1 MRTDDFHL
9 ERIILIDSYR
19 QGDIVEVRL
28 DGHVNVNGINAA
40 GKTTLLRTIPL
51 FYGELAARMLKGE
64 QSKKAFT
71 DHYLPRST
79 SYIVFEYARR
89 GQLCM
94 AVLHSNATGESVQY
108 RFIAT
113 GYSRGLFVVGQSI
126 VESNTQLYRH
136 VEKNGFQCTRV
147 LTRSEYRSI
156 IQNDVDH
163 RELRSL
169 AAQFAFTDSY
179 EDEISQTVFE
189 INDSLQGFITNLQAN
204 IETRFAAVTSLA
216 AKKLQNEFYLNAT
229 HTLVNVLESFHLSD
243 ILERI
248 QAFPRIETLLR
259 TQLFARIPV
268 FRSTLQTIY
277 ETLRLFLF
285 EFRKIEARAKRI
297 QQMWLFLKKTPD
309 YEPRVWD
316 NASDLPAWLERSP
329 GLPIATHP
337 DVSDTAC
344 EDTLV
349 ELAQSI
355 KADQSP
361 RKRREAGA
369 LTAEE
374 VPAKVIVKVPAHV
387 LALRQMLKDAKAS
400 EAPVSVRQW
409 RAQHATELEL
419 DDTLWLELALDVLA
433 KKTSIT
439 KGLEVGYNEHS
450 REGPFSTGNILIKDL
465 SLWKSA

>member
-1 MRTDDFHL
+1 MTRDVTVTLFERLHAHRHLVAEAYHQGSVLRTDDNRRAIEILQQQRVLVPHSPDEYRLHSSLRRFLASAFSSHRILQSSGDIGAIFAHL
-9 ERIILIDSYR
+9 EKLTDFYI
-19 QGDIVEVRL
+19 
-28 DGHVNVNGINAA
+28 AA
-40 GKTTLLRTIPL
+40 
-51 FYGELAARMLKGE
+51 FNEDDQAA
-64 QSKKAFT
+64 
-71 DHYLPRST
+71 
-79 SYIVFEYARR
+79 
-89 GQLCM
+89 
-94 AVLHSNATGESVQY
+94 
-108 RFIAT
+108 
-113 GYSRGLFVVGQSI
+113 
-126 VESNTQLYRH
+126 
-136 VEKNGFQCTRV
+136 
-147 LTRSEYRSI
+147 
-156 IQNDVDH
+156 
-163 RELRSL
+163 
-169 AAQFAFTDSY
+169 TDSY

-216 AKKLQNEFYLNAT
+216 AKKLQNEFYLAAT
-229 HTLVNVLESFHLSD
+229 HTLVQVLESFHLSD
-243 ILERI
+243 LLERI

-277 ETLRLFLF
+277 ETLRQFLF

-309 YEPRVWD
+309 YEPRAWD

-409 RAQHATELEL
+409 RNQHATELEL

>member
-1 MRTDDFHL
+1 MTRDVTVTLFERLHAHRHLVAEAYHQGSVLRTDDNRRAIEILQQQRVLVPHSPDEYRLHSSLRRFLASAFSSHRILQSSGDIGAIFAHL
-9 ERIILIDSYR
+9 EKLTDFYI
-19 QGDIVEVRL
+19 
-28 DGHVNVNGINAA
+28 AA
-40 GKTTLLRTIPL
+40 
-51 FYGELAARMLKGE
+51 FNEDDQAA
-64 QSKKAFT
+64 
-71 DHYLPRST
+71 
-79 SYIVFEYARR
+79 
-89 GQLCM
+89 
-94 AVLHSNATGESVQY
+94 
-108 RFIAT
+108 
-113 GYSRGLFVVGQSI
+113 
-126 VESNTQLYRH
+126 
-136 VEKNGFQCTRV
+136 
-147 LTRSEYRSI
+147 
-156 IQNDVDH
+156 
-163 RELRSL
+163 
-169 AAQFAFTDSY
+169 TDSY

-216 AKKLQNEFYLNAT
+216 AKKLQNEFYLAAT
-229 HTLVNVLESFHLSD
+229 HTLVQVLESFHLSD
-243 ILERI
+243 LLERI

-268 FRSTLQTIY
+268 LRSTLQTIY
-277 ETLRLFLF
+277 ETLRQFLF

-309 YEPRVWD
+309 YEPRAWD

-409 RAQHATELEL
+409 RNQHATELEL

>member
-1 MRTDDFHL
+1 MTRDVTVTLLERLHAHRHLVAEAYHQGSVIRTDETRKAIEVLQQQRVFVPHSPDEYRLHSSLRRFLASAFSSHRILQSSGDIGAIFAHL
-9 ERIILIDSYR
+9 EKLTDFYI
-19 QGDIVEVRL
+19 
-28 DGHVNVNGINAA
+28 AA
-40 GKTTLLRTIPL
+40 
-51 FYGELAARMLKGE
+51 FNEDDQAA
-64 QSKKAFT
+64 
-71 DHYLPRST
+71 
-79 SYIVFEYARR
+79 
-89 GQLCM
+89 
-94 AVLHSNATGESVQY
+94 
-108 RFIAT
+108 
-113 GYSRGLFVVGQSI
+113 
-126 VESNTQLYRH
+126 
-136 VEKNGFQCTRV
+136 
-147 LTRSEYRSI
+147 
-156 IQNDVDH
+156 
-163 RELRSL
+163 
-169 AAQFAFTDSY
+169 TDSY

-216 AKKLQNEFYLNAT
+216 AKKLQNEFYLAAT
-229 HTLVNVLESFHLSD
+229 HTLVQVLESFHLSD
-243 ILERI
+243 LLERI

-277 ETLRLFLF
+277 ETLRQFLF

-309 YEPRVWD
+309 YEPRAWD

-344 EDTLV
+344 EDTLI

>member
-1 MRTDDFHL
+1 MTRDVTVTLFERLHAHRHLVAEAYHQGSVLRTDDNRRAIEILQQQRVLVPHSPDEYRLHSSLRRFLASAFSSHRILQSSGDIGAIFAHL
-9 ERIILIDSYR
+9 EKLTDFYI
-19 QGDIVEVRL
+19 
-28 DGHVNVNGINAA
+28 AA
-40 GKTTLLRTIPL
+40 
-51 FYGELAARMLKGE
+51 FNEDDQAA
-64 QSKKAFT
+64 
-71 DHYLPRST
+71 
-79 SYIVFEYARR
+79 
-89 GQLCM
+89 
-94 AVLHSNATGESVQY
+94 
-108 RFIAT
+108 
-113 GYSRGLFVVGQSI
+113 
-126 VESNTQLYRH
+126 
-136 VEKNGFQCTRV
+136 
-147 LTRSEYRSI
+147 
-156 IQNDVDH
+156 
-163 RELRSL
+163 
-169 AAQFAFTDSY
+169 TDSY

-216 AKKLQNEFYLNAT
+216 AKKLQNEFYLAAT
-229 HTLVNVLESFHLSD
+229 HTLVQVLESFHLSD
-243 ILERI
+243 LLERI

-277 ETLRLFLF
+277 ETLRQFLF

-309 YEPRVWD
+309 YEPRAWG

-349 ELAQSI
+349 GLAQSI

>member
-1 MRTDDFHL
+1 MTVTLFERLHAHRHLVAEAYHQGSVLRTDDNRRAIEILQQQRVLVPHSPDEYRLHSSLRRFLASAFSSHRILQSSGDIGAIFAHL
-9 ERIILIDSYR
+9 EKLTDFYI
-19 QGDIVEVRL
+19 
-28 DGHVNVNGINAA
+28 AA
-40 GKTTLLRTIPL
+40 
-51 FYGELAARMLKGE
+51 FNEDDQAA
-64 QSKKAFT
+64 
-71 DHYLPRST
+71 
-79 SYIVFEYARR
+79 
-89 GQLCM
+89 
-94 AVLHSNATGESVQY
+94 
-108 RFIAT
+108 
-113 GYSRGLFVVGQSI
+113 
-126 VESNTQLYRH
+126 
-136 VEKNGFQCTRV
+136 
-147 LTRSEYRSI
+147 
-156 IQNDVDH
+156 
-163 RELRSL
+163 
-169 AAQFAFTDSY
+169 TDSY

-216 AKKLQNEFYLNAT
+216 AKKLQNEFYLAAT
-229 HTLVNVLESFHLSD
+229 HTLVQVLESFHLSD
-243 ILERI
+243 LLERI

-277 ETLRLFLF
+277 ETLRQFLF

-309 YEPRVWD
+309 YEPRAWD

-409 RAQHATELEL
+409 RNQHATELEL

>member
-1 MRTDDFHL
+1 MTRDVTVTLFERLHAHRHLVAEAYHQGSVLRTDDNRRAIEILQQQRVLVPHSPDEYRLHSSLRRFLASAFSSHRILQSSGDIGAIFAHL
-9 ERIILIDSYR
+9 EKLTDFYI
-19 QGDIVEVRL
+19 
-28 DGHVNVNGINAA
+28 AA
-40 GKTTLLRTIPL
+40 
-51 FYGELAARMLKGE
+51 FNEDDQAA
-64 QSKKAFT
+64 
-71 DHYLPRST
+71 
-79 SYIVFEYARR
+79 
-89 GQLCM
+89 
-94 AVLHSNATGESVQY
+94 
-108 RFIAT
+108 
-113 GYSRGLFVVGQSI
+113 
-126 VESNTQLYRH
+126 
-136 VEKNGFQCTRV
+136 
-147 LTRSEYRSI
+147 
-156 IQNDVDH
+156 
-163 RELRSL
+163 
-169 AAQFAFTDSY
+169 TDSY

-216 AKKLQNEFYLNAT
+216 AKKLQNEFYLAAT
-229 HTLVNVLESFHLSD
+229 HTLVQVLESFHLSD
-243 ILERI
+243 LLERI

-277 ETLRLFLF
+277 ETLRQFLF

-309 YEPRVWD
+309 YEPRAWD

-409 RAQHATELEL
+409 RAQHATELEF

>member
-1 MRTDDFHL
+1 MTRDVTVTLFERLHAHRHLVAEAYHQGSVLRTDDNRRAIEILQQQRVLVPHSPDEYRLHSSLRRFLASAFSSHRILQSSGDIGAIFAHL
-9 ERIILIDSYR
+9 EKLTDFYI
-19 QGDIVEVRL
+19 
-28 DGHVNVNGINAA
+28 AA
-40 GKTTLLRTIPL
+40 
-51 FYGELAARMLKGE
+51 FNEDDQAA
-64 QSKKAFT
+64 
-71 DHYLPRST
+71 
-79 SYIVFEYARR
+79 
-89 GQLCM
+89 
-94 AVLHSNATGESVQY
+94 
-108 RFIAT
+108 
-113 GYSRGLFVVGQSI
+113 
-126 VESNTQLYRH
+126 
-136 VEKNGFQCTRV
+136 
-147 LTRSEYRSI
+147 
-156 IQNDVDH
+156 
-163 RELRSL
+163 
-169 AAQFAFTDSY
+169 TDSY

-216 AKKLQNEFYLNAT
+216 AKKLQNEFYLAAT
-229 HTLVNVLESFHLSD
+229 HTLVQVLESFHLSD
-243 ILERI
+243 LLERI

-277 ETLRLFLF
+277 ETLRQFLF

-309 YEPRVWD
+309 YEPRAWD

-361 RKRREAGA
+361 RKRREAGS

-374 VPAKVIVKVPAHV
+374 TPAKVLVKVAPHV

-409 RAQHATELEL
+409 RNQHATELEL

>member
-1 MRTDDFHL
+1 M
-9 ERIILIDSYR
+9 
-19 QGDIVEVRL
+19 
-28 DGHVNVNGINAA
+28 
-40 GKTTLLRTIPL
+40 
-51 FYGELAARMLKGE
+51 
-64 QSKKAFT
+64 
-71 DHYLPRST
+71 
-79 SYIVFEYARR
+79 
-89 GQLCM
+89 
-94 AVLHSNATGESVQY
+94 
-108 RFIAT
+108 
-113 GYSRGLFVVGQSI
+113 
-126 VESNTQLYRH
+126 
-136 VEKNGFQCTRV
+136 
-147 LTRSEYRSI
+147 
-156 IQNDVDH
+156 
-163 RELRSL
+163 
-169 AAQFAFTDSY
+169 
-179 EDEISQTVFE
+179 
-189 INDSLQGFITNLQAN
+189 
-204 IETRFAAVTSLA
+204 
-216 AKKLQNEFYLNAT
+216 
-229 HTLVNVLESFHLSD
+229 LESFHLSD
-243 ILERI
+243 LLERI

-277 ETLRLFLF
+277 ETLRQFLF

-309 YEPRVWD
+309 YEPRAWD

-409 RAQHATELEL
+409 RAQHATELEF

>member
-1 MRTDDFHL
+1 MTRDVTVTLFERLHAHRHLVAEAYHQGSVLRTDDNRRAIEILQQQRVLVPHSPDEYRLHSSLRRFLASAFSSHRILQSSGDIGAIFAHL
-9 ERIILIDSYR
+9 EKLTDFYI
-19 QGDIVEVRL
+19 
-28 DGHVNVNGINAA
+28 AA
-40 GKTTLLRTIPL
+40 
-51 FYGELAARMLKGE
+51 FNEDDQAA
-64 QSKKAFT
+64 
-71 DHYLPRST
+71 
-79 SYIVFEYARR
+79 
-89 GQLCM
+89 
-94 AVLHSNATGESVQY
+94 
-108 RFIAT
+108 
-113 GYSRGLFVVGQSI
+113 
-126 VESNTQLYRH
+126 
-136 VEKNGFQCTRV
+136 
-147 LTRSEYRSI
+147 
-156 IQNDVDH
+156 
-163 RELRSL
+163 
-169 AAQFAFTDSY
+169 TDSY

-216 AKKLQNEFYLNAT
+216 AKKLQNEFYLAAT
-229 HTLVNVLESFHLSD
+229 HTLVQVLESFHLSD
-243 ILERI
+243 LLERI

-277 ETLRLFLF
+277 ETLRQFLF

-309 YEPRVWD
+309 YEPRDWD
-316 NASDLPAWLERSP
+316 NANDLPAWLERSP

>member
-1 MRTDDFHL
+1 MTRDVTVTLFERLHAHRHLVAEAYHQGSVLRTDDNRRAIEILQQQRVFVPHSPDEYRLHSSLRRFLASAFSSHRILQSSGDIGAIFAHL
-9 ERIILIDSYR
+9 EKLTDFYI
-19 QGDIVEVRL
+19 
-28 DGHVNVNGINAA
+28 AA
-40 GKTTLLRTIPL
+40 
-51 FYGELAARMLKGE
+51 FNEDDQAA
-64 QSKKAFT
+64 
-71 DHYLPRST
+71 
-79 SYIVFEYARR
+79 
-89 GQLCM
+89 
-94 AVLHSNATGESVQY
+94 
-108 RFIAT
+108 
-113 GYSRGLFVVGQSI
+113 
-126 VESNTQLYRH
+126 
-136 VEKNGFQCTRV
+136 
-147 LTRSEYRSI
+147 
-156 IQNDVDH
+156 
-163 RELRSL
+163 
-169 AAQFAFTDSY
+169 TDSY

-216 AKKLQNEFYLNAT
+216 AKKLQNEFYLAAT
-229 HTLVNVLESFHLSD
+229 HTLVQVLESFHLSD
-243 ILERI
+243 LLERI

-277 ETLRLFLF
+277 ETLRQFLF

-309 YEPRVWD
+309 YEPRAWD

>member
-1 MRTDDFHL
+1 MTRDVTVTLFERLHAHRHLVAEAYHQGSVLRTDDNRRAIEILQQQRVLVPHSPDEYRLHSSLRRFLASAFSSHRILQSSGDIGAIFAHL
-9 ERIILIDSYR
+9 EKLTDFYI
-19 QGDIVEVRL
+19 
-28 DGHVNVNGINAA
+28 AA
-40 GKTTLLRTIPL
+40 
-51 FYGELAARMLKGE
+51 FNEDDQAA
-64 QSKKAFT
+64 
-71 DHYLPRST
+71 
-79 SYIVFEYARR
+79 
-89 GQLCM
+89 
-94 AVLHSNATGESVQY
+94 
-108 RFIAT
+108 
-113 GYSRGLFVVGQSI
+113 
-126 VESNTQLYRH
+126 
-136 VEKNGFQCTRV
+136 
-147 LTRSEYRSI
+147 
-156 IQNDVDH
+156 
-163 RELRSL
+163 
-169 AAQFAFTDSY
+169 TDSY

-216 AKKLQNEFYLNAT
+216 AKKLQNEFYLAAT
-229 HTLVNVLESFHLSD
+229 HTLVQVLESFHLSD
-243 ILERI
+243 LLERI

-277 ETLRLFLF
+277 ETLRQFLF

-309 YEPRVWD
+309 YEPRAWD

-337 DVSDTAC
+337 DVSDPAC
-344 EDTLV
+344 EDRLV
-349 ELAQSI
+349 EIAQSI
-355 KADQSP
+355 PPDQSP

>member
-1 MRTDDFHL
+1 MTRDVTVTLFERLHAHRHLVSEAYHQGSVIRTDENRKAIEVLQQQRVFVPHSPDEYRLHSSLRRFLASAFSSHRILQSSGDIGAIFAHL
-9 ERIILIDSYR
+9 EKLTDFYI
-19 QGDIVEVRL
+19 
-28 DGHVNVNGINAA
+28 AA
-40 GKTTLLRTIPL
+40 
-51 FYGELAARMLKGE
+51 FNEDDQAA
-64 QSKKAFT
+64 
-71 DHYLPRST
+71 
-79 SYIVFEYARR
+79 
-89 GQLCM
+89 
-94 AVLHSNATGESVQY
+94 
-108 RFIAT
+108 
-113 GYSRGLFVVGQSI
+113 
-126 VESNTQLYRH
+126 
-136 VEKNGFQCTRV
+136 
-147 LTRSEYRSI
+147 
-156 IQNDVDH
+156 
-163 RELRSL
+163 
-169 AAQFAFTDSY
+169 TDSY

-216 AKKLQNEFYLNAT
+216 AKKLQNEFYLAAT
-229 HTLVNVLESFHLSD
+229 HTLVQVLESYHLSD
-243 ILERI
+243 LQERNKT
-248 QAFPRIETLLR
+248 FP
-259 TQLFARIPV
+259 
-268 FRSTLQTIY
+268 
-277 ETLRLFLF
+277 
-285 EFRKIEARAKRI
+285 
-297 QQMWLFLKKTPD
+297 QMWLFLKKTPD
-309 YEPRVWD
+309 YEPRACD
-316 NASDLPAWLERSP
+316 NTSDLPAWLERSP
-329 GLPIATHP
+329 GLPIAAHP
-337 DVSDTAC
+337 DVTHAAC

-349 ELAQSI
+349 EIAQSI

-374 VPAKVIVKVPAHV
+374 VPAKVIVKVPPHV

>member
-1 MRTDDFHL
+1 MTRDVTVTLLERLHAHRHLVAEAYHQGSVIRTDETRKAIEVLQQQRVFVPHSPDEYRLHSSLRRFLASAFSSHRILQSSGDIGAIFAHL
-9 ERIILIDSYR
+9 EKLTDFYI
-19 QGDIVEVRL
+19 
-28 DGHVNVNGINAA
+28 AA
-40 GKTTLLRTIPL
+40 
-51 FYGELAARMLKGE
+51 FNEDDQAA
-64 QSKKAFT
+64 
-71 DHYLPRST
+71 
-79 SYIVFEYARR
+79 
-89 GQLCM
+89 
-94 AVLHSNATGESVQY
+94 
-108 RFIAT
+108 
-113 GYSRGLFVVGQSI
+113 
-126 VESNTQLYRH
+126 
-136 VEKNGFQCTRV
+136 
-147 LTRSEYRSI
+147 
-156 IQNDVDH
+156 
-163 RELRSL
+163 
-169 AAQFAFTDSY
+169 TDSY

-216 AKKLQNEFYLNAT
+216 AKKLQNEFYLAAT
-229 HTLVNVLESFHLSD
+229 HTLVQVLESFHLSD
-243 ILERI
+243 LLERI

-277 ETLRLFLF
+277 ETLRQFLF

-309 YEPRVWD
+309 YEPRAWD

-439 KGLEVGYNEHS
+439 KGLVVGYNEHS

>member
-1 MRTDDFHL
+1 MTRDVTVTLFERLHAHRHLVAEAYHQGSVLRTDDNRRAIEILQQQRVFVPHSPDEYRLHSSLRRFLASAFSSHRILQSSGDIGAIFAHL
-9 ERIILIDSYR
+9 EKLTDFYI
-19 QGDIVEVRL
+19 
-28 DGHVNVNGINAA
+28 AA
-40 GKTTLLRTIPL
+40 
-51 FYGELAARMLKGE
+51 FNEDDQAA
-64 QSKKAFT
+64 
-71 DHYLPRST
+71 
-79 SYIVFEYARR
+79 
-89 GQLCM
+89 
-94 AVLHSNATGESVQY
+94 
-108 RFIAT
+108 
-113 GYSRGLFVVGQSI
+113 
-126 VESNTQLYRH
+126 
-136 VEKNGFQCTRV
+136 
-147 LTRSEYRSI
+147 
-156 IQNDVDH
+156 
-163 RELRSL
+163 
-169 AAQFAFTDSY
+169 TDSY

-204 IETRFAAVTSLA
+204 IETRFAAVRSLA
-216 AKKLQNEFYLNAT
+216 AKKLQNEFYLAAT
-229 HTLVNVLESFHLSD
+229 HTLVQVLESFHLSD
-243 ILERI
+243 LLERI

-277 ETLRLFLF
+277 ETLRQFLF

-309 YEPRVWD
+309 YEPRAWD

-409 RAQHATELEL
+409 RNQHATELEL

>member
-1 MRTDDFHL
+1 MLTSTGTTDQYESELVITSNWTD
-9 ERIILIDSYR
+9 RS
-19 QGDIVEVRL
+19 
-28 DGHVNVNGINAA
+28 
-40 GKTTLLRTIPL
+40 RTIGIRKKL
-51 FYGELAARMLKGE
+51 TDFYIAAFNE
-64 QSKKAFT
+64 DDQ
-71 DHYLPRST
+71 
-79 SYIVFEYARR
+79 
-89 GQLCM
+89 
-94 AVLHSNATGESVQY
+94 
-108 RFIAT
+108 
-113 GYSRGLFVVGQSI
+113 
-126 VESNTQLYRH
+126 
-136 VEKNGFQCTRV
+136 
-147 LTRSEYRSI
+147 
-156 IQNDVDH
+156 
-163 RELRSL
+163 
-169 AAQFAFTDSY
+169 AATDSY

-216 AKKLQNEFYLNAT
+216 AKKLQNEFYLAAT
-229 HTLVNVLESFHLSD
+229 HTLVQVLESFHLSD
-243 ILERI
+243 LLERI

-277 ETLRLFLF
+277 ETLRQFLF

-309 YEPRVWD
+309 YEPRAWD

-409 RAQHATELEL
+409 RNQHATELEL

>member
-1 MRTDDFHL
+1 MTRDVTVTLFERLHAHRHLVAEAYHQGSVLRTDDNRRAIELLQQQRVFVPHSPDEYRLHSSLRRFLASAFSSHRILQSSGDIGAIFAHL
-9 ERIILIDSYR
+9 EKLTDFYI
-19 QGDIVEVRL
+19 
-28 DGHVNVNGINAA
+28 AA
-40 GKTTLLRTIPL
+40 
-51 FYGELAARMLKGE
+51 FNEDDQAA
-64 QSKKAFT
+64 
-71 DHYLPRST
+71 
-79 SYIVFEYARR
+79 
-89 GQLCM
+89 
-94 AVLHSNATGESVQY
+94 
-108 RFIAT
+108 
-113 GYSRGLFVVGQSI
+113 
-126 VESNTQLYRH
+126 
-136 VEKNGFQCTRV
+136 
-147 LTRSEYRSI
+147 
-156 IQNDVDH
+156 
-163 RELRSL
+163 
-169 AAQFAFTDSY
+169 TDSY

-216 AKKLQNEFYLNAT
+216 AKKLQNEFYLAAT
-229 HTLVNVLESFHLSD
+229 HTLVQVLESFHLSD
-243 ILERI
+243 LLERI

-309 YEPRVWD
+309 YEPRDWD
-316 NASDLPAWLERSP
+316 NANDLPAWLERSP

-349 ELAQSI
+349 ELAQTI

-387 LALRQMLKDAKAS
+387 LALRQMLKDAMAS

-409 RAQHATELEL
+409 RNQHATELEL

>member
-1 MRTDDFHL
+1 MTRDVTVTLFERLHAHRHLVAEAYHQGSVLRTDDNRRAIEILQQQRVLVPHSPDEYRLHSSLRRFLASAFSSHRILQSSGDIGAIFAHL
-9 ERIILIDSYR
+9 EKLTDFYI
-19 QGDIVEVRL
+19 
-28 DGHVNVNGINAA
+28 AA
-40 GKTTLLRTIPL
+40 
-51 FYGELAARMLKGE
+51 FNEDDQAA
-64 QSKKAFT
+64 
-71 DHYLPRST
+71 
-79 SYIVFEYARR
+79 
-89 GQLCM
+89 
-94 AVLHSNATGESVQY
+94 
-108 RFIAT
+108 
-113 GYSRGLFVVGQSI
+113 
-126 VESNTQLYRH
+126 
-136 VEKNGFQCTRV
+136 
-147 LTRSEYRSI
+147 
-156 IQNDVDH
+156 
-163 RELRSL
+163 
-169 AAQFAFTDSY
+169 TDSY

-216 AKKLQNEFYLNAT
+216 AKKLQNEFYLAAT
-229 HTLVNVLESFHLSD
+229 HTLVQVLESFHLSD
-243 ILERI
+243 LLERI

-277 ETLRLFLF
+277 ETLRQFLF

-309 YEPRVWD
+309 YEPRAWD

-450 REGPFSTGNILIKDL
+450 HEGPFSTGNILIKDL

>member
-1 MRTDDFHL
+1 MTRDVTVTLFERLHAHRHLVAEAYHQGSVLRTDDNRRAIEILQQQRVLVPHSPDEYRLHSSLRRFLASAFSSHRILQSSGDIGAIFAHL
-9 ERIILIDSYR
+9 EKLTDFYI
-19 QGDIVEVRL
+19 
-28 DGHVNVNGINAA
+28 AA
-40 GKTTLLRTIPL
+40 
-51 FYGELAARMLKGE
+51 FNEDDQAA
-64 QSKKAFT
+64 
-71 DHYLPRST
+71 
-79 SYIVFEYARR
+79 
-89 GQLCM
+89 
-94 AVLHSNATGESVQY
+94 
-108 RFIAT
+108 
-113 GYSRGLFVVGQSI
+113 
-126 VESNTQLYRH
+126 
-136 VEKNGFQCTRV
+136 
-147 LTRSEYRSI
+147 
-156 IQNDVDH
+156 
-163 RELRSL
+163 
-169 AAQFAFTDSY
+169 TDSY

-216 AKKLQNEFYLNAT
+216 AKKLQNEFYLAAT
-229 HTLVNVLESFHLSD
+229 HTLVQVLESFHLSD
-243 ILERI
+243 LLERI

-277 ETLRLFLF
+277 ETLRQFLF

-309 YEPRVWD
+309 YEPRAWD

>member
-1 MRTDDFHL
+1 MTRDVTVTLFERLHAHRHLVAEAYHQGSVLRTDDNRRAIEILQQQRVFVPHSPDEYRLHSSLRRFLASAFSSHRILQSSGDIGAIFAHL
-9 ERIILIDSYR
+9 EKLTDFYI
-19 QGDIVEVRL
+19 
-28 DGHVNVNGINAA
+28 AA
-40 GKTTLLRTIPL
+40 
-51 FYGELAARMLKGE
+51 FNEDDQAA
-64 QSKKAFT
+64 
-71 DHYLPRST
+71 
-79 SYIVFEYARR
+79 
-89 GQLCM
+89 
-94 AVLHSNATGESVQY
+94 
-108 RFIAT
+108 
-113 GYSRGLFVVGQSI
+113 
-126 VESNTQLYRH
+126 
-136 VEKNGFQCTRV
+136 
-147 LTRSEYRSI
+147 
-156 IQNDVDH
+156 
-163 RELRSL
+163 
-169 AAQFAFTDSY
+169 TDSY

-216 AKKLQNEFYLNAT
+216 AKKLQNEFYLAAT
-229 HTLVNVLESFHLSD
+229 HTLVQVLESFHLSD
-243 ILERI
+243 LLERI

-277 ETLRLFLF
+277 ETLRQFLF

-309 YEPRVWD
+309 YEPRAWD

-409 RAQHATELEL
+409 RNQHATELEL